1 MTREAPGLH
10 REGIRAVRLLTVPE
24 RVGPDEPVCR
34 IHEGGRAGWF
44 EDGGDGAVLGAGFI
58 RGGV

>member
-44 EDGGDGAVLGAGFI
+44 EDGGTELF
-58 RGGV
+58 